1 MREDVQ
7 KKSLGHERR
16 NMKIL
21 SEGNGKYLVTMS
33 FEELQQNGID
43 ESDIFTFSE
52 RFRKFLS
59 SIVMR
64 LEHKPDGPFKC
75 EVRSG
80 KGKIFFRISFKEAP
94 LTGKNEDAGKNTP
107 DSEDASDITAFS
119 FPTMNDVIEA
129 CRHVGENRPKESMVI
144 FNEKTCL
151 YYIVCTDKSSGVL
164 PAWAVIFT
172 EFDGKEEKGTPHLME
187 HSDGMLFV
195 FTVHFQEK

>member
-1 MREDVQ
+1 
-7 KKSLGHERR
+7 
-16 NMKIL
+16 MKIM
-21 SEGNGKYLVTMS
+21 SEGNGKYLITTS
-33 FEELQQNGID
+33 FEELRQNGVD

-52 RFRKFLS
+52 RFKIFLS
-59 SIVMR
+59 GIVMR
-64 LEHKPDGPFKC
+64 LKHKPGAPFKC

-80 KGKIFFRISFKEAP
+80 EKGKIFFRISFKEAL
-94 LTGKNEDAGKNTP
+94 LTGKNETAREDTP

-129 CRHVGENRPKESMVI
+129 CRHVGENRPNESMVI

-151 YYIVCTDKSSGVL
+151 YYIVCADKSSSVL

-187 HSDGMLFV
+187 HSVVVVGSDAVGTLS
-195 FTVHFQEK
+195 EI